1 MKHGP
6 DQQIPV
12 AGGKSCS
19 LERADDGREPRAVRP
34 ALLPVKRFW
43 PGVALAA
50 SLAAAGAFAQDGKL
64 DLNVLTCQK
73 LFEMK
78 REQINIVL
86 AWLQAYYLQED
97 APPVVDLDRLSADAL
112 RLSGYCAANPQE
124 DISSAAD
131 VLFGK

>member
-1 MKHGP
+1 MKHHP
-6 DQQIPV
+6 EKWIP
-12 AGGKSCS
+12 ALGSRSCAP
-19 LERADDGREPRAVRP
+19 ERAGQGGGPCARP
-34 ALLPVKRFW
+34 TAFLSAKRFW

-50 SLAAAGAFAQDGKL
+50 SLTAAAAFAQDSKL

-86 AWLQAYYLQED
+86 AWLQAYYLEED
-97 APPVVDLDRLSADAL
+97 ALPVVDLDKLSADTLRLSA
-112 RLSGYCAANPQE
+112 YCAANPQE

-131 VLFGK
+131 VLYGK

>member
-1 MKHGP
+1 LKH
-6 DQQIPV
+6 DRENQIPV
-12 AGGKSCS
+12 FGERSCL
-19 LERADDGREPRAVRP
+19 LERADKGGEPCAMPTAFLR
-34 ALLPVKRFW
+34 VKRFW
-43 PGVALAA
+43 PGAALAA
-50 SLAAAGAFAQDGKL
+50 SLAAGGAFAQDSKL

-97 APPVVDLDRLSADAL
+97 APPVVDLDKLSADTQ

-131 VLFGK
+131 VLFLK